1 MVFGERIGWG
11 RDLVARYIMLLEKVV
26 TQVLALARE
35 HQKERVTKNVTA
47 VIFNFTEG
55 WFRNSGLCDLCE
67 KYQWANNDSK
77 TCRCRVP

>member
-1 MVFGERIGWG
+1 LVFGERIGWSRG
-11 RDLVARYIMLLEKVV
+11 QVSQYLVLLEKVATKV
-26 TQVLALARE
+26 LVLARKY
-35 HQKERVTKNVTA
+35 QKGRVAENATFVA
-47 VIFNFTEG
+47 FNFTEG